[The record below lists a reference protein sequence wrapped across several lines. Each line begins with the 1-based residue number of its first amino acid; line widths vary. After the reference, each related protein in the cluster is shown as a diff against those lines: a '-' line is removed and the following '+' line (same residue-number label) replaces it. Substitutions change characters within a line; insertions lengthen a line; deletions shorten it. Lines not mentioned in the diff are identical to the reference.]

1 MKDIK
6 YPVVLHDAAQD
17 VLVTL
22 FDIDLTKV
30 SGGITYFSPHFNER
44 GEPVTWRGQRYT
56 PYPIMAEGFSVSA
69 DGPASRPTLTVS
81 NILGWVTG
89 AVAEYDGVIGCKVT
103 RRRVFAR
110 HLDAVN
116 FLSGSNPDHDP
127 LAEIVDRWTI
137 NRLTSLN
144 SRAATFELAS
154 PAETDNAVIPARPVL
169 AVVSPTLQELRQRY
183 GKTAVLPYRGFPSV
197 NRRGGA

>member
-6 YPVVLHDAAQD
+6 HPAALHDAAQD
-17 VLVTL
+17 ML
-22 FDIDLTKV
+22 FALYDIDLTKV
-30 SGGITYFSPHFNER
+30 GGGITYFSPHFNER
-44 GEPVTWRGQRYT
+44 NEPVTWRGQRYT
-56 PYPIMAEGFSVSA
+56 PYPIVA
-69 DGPASRPTLTVS
+69 DGFRISGDGPSSRPTLTVS

-103 RRRVFAR
+103 RRRVLAR

-116 FLSGSNPDHDP
+116 FISGQNPNHDP

-137 NRLTSLN
+137 NRLVSLN

-169 AVVSPTLQELRQRY
+169 AVVSPTLQELRQKY

-197 NRRGGA
+197 NRRGV

>member
-6 YPVVLHDAAQD
+6 HPAALHDAAQD
-17 VLVTL
+17 ALIVL

-30 SGGITYFSPHFNER
+30 GGGITYFSPHFNER

-56 PYPIMAEGFSVSA
+56 PYPIAAEGFSVA
-69 DGPASRPTLTVS
+69 GDAPASRPTLTVS

-103 RRRVFAR
+103 RRRVLSR

-116 FLSGSNPDHDP
+116 FASGQNPDHDP
-127 LAEIVDRWTI
+127 LAEIIDRWTI
-137 NRLTSLN
+137 NRLTALN

-154 PAETDNAVIPARPVL
+154 PAETDNAVLPARPVL
-169 AVVSPTLQELRQRY
+169 AVVSPTLQELRQKY

-197 NRRGGA
+197 NRRGA